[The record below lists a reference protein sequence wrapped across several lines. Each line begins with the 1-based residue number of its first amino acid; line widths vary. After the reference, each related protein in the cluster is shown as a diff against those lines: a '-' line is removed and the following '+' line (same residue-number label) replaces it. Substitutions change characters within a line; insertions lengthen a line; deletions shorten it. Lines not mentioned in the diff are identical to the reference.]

1 LTTPRFWRTIG
12 GAGDSRFSKIENLI
26 AQVSTTTG
34 KDKRAAKMPKPI
46 DVEAIVQRAKEL
58 GAVEARL
65 IDPRTVVTA
74 PWVRLKCQF
83 GCPHY
88 STRLCCPPYTPTPEQ
103 FQKVLDCYTNALL
116 VHSRGMEIRPN
127 EIVFE
132 IEQELFF
139 QGFYRALG
147 LGAGPCW
154 LCKKCT
160 LEQCVHPLQARPA
173 MEACGIDVYATVR
186 ANGYRIEVV
195 RDRSE
200 IPNRYGLILIE

>member
-1 LTTPRFWRTIG
+1 LAVR
-12 GAGDSRFSKIENLI
+12 
-26 AQVSTTTG
+26 G
-34 KDKRAAKMPKPI
+34 KDKRAANMPKPV
-46 DVEAIVQRAKEL
+46 DVEAIIQRAKEL
-58 GAVEARL
+58 GAVEAKL

-88 STRLCCPPYTPTPEQ
+88 SMRLCCPPYTPTPEQ
-103 FQKVLDCYTNALL
+103 FQKVLDCYTKAFL
-116 VHSRGMEIRPN
+116 VHSKGMEVHPN

-132 IEQELFF
+132 LEQELFF
-139 QGFYRALG
+139 HGFYRALG

-154 LCKKCT
+154 LCKKCN

-186 ANGYRIEVV
+186 ANGYPIEVV
-195 RDRSE
+195 RDRTE